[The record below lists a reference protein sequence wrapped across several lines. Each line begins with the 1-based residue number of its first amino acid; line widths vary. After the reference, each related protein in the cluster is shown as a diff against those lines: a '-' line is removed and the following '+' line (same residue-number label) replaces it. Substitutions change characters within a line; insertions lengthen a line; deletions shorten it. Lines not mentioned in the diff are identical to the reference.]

1 MKTEKVLHPVQSS
14 QQKGYTRTMANNAAS
29 YKYFVGFKFTAL
41 EAEEQAAVRR
51 GMREGYLRIEPG
63 TRIVRSA

>member
-1 MKTEKVLHPVQSS
+1 MK
-14 QQKGYTRTMANNAAS
+14 NNAAS

-41 EAEEQAAVRR
+41 EVEEQAEVRS

-63 TRIVRSA
+63 TRIVRAIPQPDPALPVHNGRFWA